1 MAYTFVPKIFVN
13 GQFYLNLSSKMWSRV
28 FLEHSVHT
36 PTFSF
41 ELCISTKS
49 YVLTELNGITITFRN
64 LADLWNHIKQEIRSV
79 ELGVCPM
86 QIFIFDHV
94 TFIQFEICC
103 CVQNFMKI

>member
-1 MAYTFVPKIFVN
+1 MFFWNTVYIRL
-13 GQFYLNLSSKMWSRV
+13 QR
-28 FLEHSVHT
+28 

-103 CVQNFMKI
+103 CVENFMKI